1 MRGWLDKKLHGKIK
15 VYRKQA
21 DKQIDESLRKK
32 YFQLADWLEE
42 LEKRR
47 KVDCHLLI
55 LAIGTSVI
63 MGIALIIKFV
73 F

>member
-1 MRGWLDKKLHGKIK
+1 MRGWVDKKLRNKIK
-15 VYRKQA
+15 AYRKQA
-21 DKQIDESLRKK
+21 DKQIDESLKRK
-32 YFQLADWLEE
+32 YLQLVDWLEE

-55 LAIGTSVI
+55 VGVGTSII
-63 MGIALIIKFV
+63 MGIALIIKFI